1 MTLMIIYAALI
12 MTAYLLGSI
21 SSAIIVCQLMG
32 LPDPRSL
39 GSGNPGATNVMR
51 IGGKKAAAITL
62 FGDTLKGLI
71 PVLIGQLLDVPLL
84 ILACI
89 GLAAFLGHLYPVF
102 FRFQGGKG
110 VATLLGV
117 LLGINWMLGLA
128 AIGTWLFMA
137 YVVKISSLSALVMA
151 ALVPVYGWFLHR
163 DWIMVGI
170 LTFMV
175 LLLFWRH
182 RNNIRNIMEGKEDRI
197 NDADGDADMQTG
209 TLKDSERD

>member
-1 MTLMIIYAALI
+1 MIIDAALI
-12 MTAYLLGSI
+12 ATAYLLGSI
-21 SSAIIVCQLMG
+21 SSAIIVCRLMG

-39 GSGNPGATNVMR
+39 GSGNPGATNVKR
-51 IGGKKAAAITL
+51 IGGNRPAAITL
-62 FGDTLKGLI
+62 FGDMLKGLI
-71 PVLIGQLLDVPLL
+71 PVLAGQLLDVSLM

-128 AIGTWLFMA
+128 AIATWLFMA

-151 ALVPVYGWFLHR
+151 ALVPVYGWFLHH
-163 DWIMVGI
+163 DWTLVGI
-170 LTFMV
+170 LIFIV

-182 RNNIRNIMEGKEDRI
+182 RQNIRNMMVGKESRI
-197 NDADGDADMQTG
+197 SNSNKAMDMQSD
-209 TLKDSERD
+209 TLDDSKRN